1 MGGEAFL
8 DKKILASMA
17 LAPESSRLASWLVPP
32 VQVRTMPYISDDQFQ
47 CEREMQVLRTLLS
60 IRLIWRD
67 MAFIS
72 KTQKQWW
79 GVRNLSWKRWISLR
93 ILNKIVICPSFQVG
107 PFVYKAV
114 TIKDSVNKSNGES
127 NLVYGED
134 GKTLTYRPRWAR
146 AVKRQQMI
154 MPLRMIYRR
163 EV

>member
-134 GKTLTYRPRWAR
+134 GKTLTYRPRWAW
-146 AVKRQQMI
+146 AVKRQQTI